1 MDLLE
6 EIRKKTTSLD
16 GHSALDGVKAVV
28 RHIQAAERNLSRARE
43 EHDDD
48 LFNDVIY
55 RTNQAFEGM
64 LKEAYSVLTDEDS
77 TKLNPHQI
85 EQHLLQS
92 KTLASRV
99 WELFKNYRQQWRNPS
114 THDHKLFFS
123 DQEALLAI
131 VSVSAFTNILLDQ
144 IVETISRK
152 REQEEVQRRKE
163 QLQPAFDKTKG
174 TALHEELI
182 VLLELFSEELIK
194 TNSAPV
200 PLKETEII
208 GRLHGFF
215 ESLDSE
221 SNVVRE
227 PLIPDAGSMRPDFLI
242 TKNNKQVIIE
252 VKRAGLHER
261 AVENGINQ
269 LLNYLFVGGWDQ
281 GILYIPPVTSDQMAI
296 FTSNFTSTSRRVGH
310 RVTVHAVIPREFNLD
325 VIERLML
332 GSS

>member
-6 EIRKKTTSLD
+6 EIRKKTTSLE
-16 GHSALDGVKAVV
+16 GHSSLDGVKAVV

-64 LKEAYSVLTDEDS
+64 LKEAYSVLTDEDG
-77 TKLNPHQI
+77 TKLSPHQI

-144 IVETISRK
+144 IVETVSFK
-152 REQEEVQRRKE
+152 REQMEVQQRKD
-163 QLQPAFDKTKG
+163 QLQSAINSAKG
-174 TALHEELI
+174 APLHEELI
-182 VLLELFSEELIK
+182 ALLELFSETLV
-194 TNSAPV
+194 AAV
-200 PLKETEII
+200 PEPAQLKESEII

-215 ESLDSE
+215 ESMDPE
-221 SNVVRE
+221 MNVERE
-227 PLIPDAGSMRPDFLI
+227 PAISDNLNLRPDFLI
-242 TKNNKQVIIE
+242 KKNNEEVVIE
-252 VKRAGLHER
+252 VKRPGLSKG
-261 AVENGINQ
+261 VVNNGINQ
-269 LLNYLFVGGWDQ
+269 LLHYLVAGKWDW
-281 GILYIPPVTSDQMAI
+281 GILYIPPISSGRMDK
-296 FTSNFTSTSRRVGH
+296 STADWEVKDRPVSVL
-310 RVTVHAVIPREFNLD
+310 AVFPRELNLD
-325 VIERLML
+325 VAEKLMI
-332 GSS
+332 GY